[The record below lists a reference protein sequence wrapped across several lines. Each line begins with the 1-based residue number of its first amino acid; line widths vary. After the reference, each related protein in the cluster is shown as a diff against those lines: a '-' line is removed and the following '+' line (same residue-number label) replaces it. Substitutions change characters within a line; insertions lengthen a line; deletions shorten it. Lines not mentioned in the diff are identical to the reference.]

1 MAKEISDF
9 KSTDISGLSDVVGA
23 DRVHIGFFGRC
34 NVGKSSVVNK
44 VLGQKMSVVSHLKGT
59 TTDPV
64 KKAMELLPLG
74 PVVIFDTP
82 GFDDETEIGEL
93 RIKKM
98 KEVLAKIDVAVLVI
112 DGTFN
117 KGQLTLTEK
126 NLLEVFESK
135 NIPYIIAKNKK
146 DSPYFNIGNTKGISV
161 SGLTGDGID
170 ELKKAI
176 GILGKNKIPQKTIF
190 QNLVNKKDVVV
201 LVTPIDSSAPKG
213 RLILPQVKAIR
224 DLLDNHCITII
235 TQVEELRDTIELL
248 KESPKMVVTDS
259 QAFNAVKNI
268 IPKEIPL
275 TSFSILFARL
285 KGILDTALKGIDAI
299 KTLED
304 GDKVLIS
311 EGCSHHKQCEDIGSV
326 KIPGWILKL
335 TGKKLDFEFTSGGTY
350 PEDLSGFSLIIHCGG
365 CMLNETEMKYRMD
378 QAENQ
383 NIAFINYGIF
393 IAHYN
398 DILKRSIEFL

>member
-112 DGTFN
+112 DGTIN

>member
-224 DLLDNHCITII
+224 NLLDNHCITII

>member
-248 KESPKMVVTDS
+248 KESPKIVVTDS

-326 KIPGWILKL
+326 KIPGCILKL

-378 QAENQ
+378 QVENQ